1 MTYIL
6 APNQIA
12 EIYPYSIG
20 NLRRDNPNVSFPR
33 NPSEELL
40 ASYDVFPVVTQA
52 PPAHDPATQNLNQAT
67 PTLVDGQWL
76 QTWQV
81 TDASAEEI
89 AERQRAAADYNTFW
103 DALMVSTIY
112 TSIREQSFVSLPMNT
127 LATEFIALIG
137 DAKAGRANETAIQAS
152 MAAILTTGTFGDD
165 DLIELQAALAAG
177 NLDGI
182 YTLT

>member
-1 MTYIL
+1 MYIL

-12 EIYPYSIG
+12 EIFPYSIG

-40 ASYDVFPVVTQA
+40 ADWNVFPVVSQT
-52 PPAHDPATQNLNQAT
+52 PPEHDPITQNLSQGT

-76 QTWQV
+76 QTWEI
-81 TDASAEEI
+81 TEASAEQI
-89 AERQRAAADYNTFW
+89 AERQRDLIDYLAFW
-103 DALMVSTIY
+103 DALMTSSVY
-112 TSIREQSFVSLPMNT
+112 GSIREQSFVSLPMNT

-137 DAKAGRANETAIQAS
+137 DAKAGRANEEAIQAS
-152 MAAILTTGTFGDD
+152 MSAILSTGTFTEAH
-165 DLIELQAALAAG
+165 ISELGAALAAG